1 MCLLIE
7 ILQWIWVE
15 CVDSYVDQCVVEP
28 GGATTGYKQDSDIG
42 QNLTIDPIEHTGTL
56 ELVDESDSDSI
67 ASSEETSLDTPCS
80 TPCSELERSFYVPT
94 PQKPKMMPT
103 CDLGNKVFV
112 CQSSQI
118 QKLIDGINAV
128 SVCNAT
134 TSCPGKLVPV
144 EVVSFGMGGTLKFQC
159 SGCGLREVFFNSSA
173 VGISGNRY
181 RSTLGVALQV
191 AFVCSGCMYA
201 HYFRTL
207 CLSLGMSTVREP
219 TFFETLKLMYPH
231 VEKLRSKQCEEA
243 KQCMKSLGEATLG
256 RAVTT
261 GDAAC
266 LTKGHHSRN
275 ATYTLRNKLTNEV
288 LYYTHMCQGLS
299 ELSVKQA
306 FVI

>member
-1 MCLLIE
+1 
-7 ILQWIWVE
+7 
-15 CVDSYVDQCVVEP
+15 
-28 GGATTGYKQDSDIG
+28 
-42 QNLTIDPIEHTGTL
+42 
-56 ELVDESDSDSI
+56 
-67 ASSEETSLDTPCS
+67 
-80 TPCSELERSFYVPT
+80 
-94 PQKPKMMPT
+94 MPT

-288 LYYTHMCQGLS
+288 LYYTHMCQHGSDHGMVEYPLFKGTANAA
-299 ELSVKQA
+299 EGHAAEDLFKQA
-306 FVI
+306 VQEGMHVAVHWLLLLRRLGSTVQTGGC